1 MNLIPCWMKRRYFA
15 VNCKCNNVSELQ
27 RISINYY
34 GMNSS
39 NFLLMNI
46 TYLVATICFV
56 CIFYKKEI
64 CIQLYLVH
72 VYR

>member
-1 MNLIPCWMKRRYFA
+1 
-15 VNCKCNNVSELQ
+15 
-27 RISINYY
+27 
-34 GMNSS
+34 MNSS

-64 CIQLYLVH
+64 CIQLYLGSSLEVFLVAAIIITLPFIESYSIDEKNETNVIIH
-72 VYR
+72 CPFY